1 MFFCPHLFEDA
12 LFISSESIASLPSAL
27 FSNFGLAHVPT
38 VKHRGVL
45 SFGKQGFL
53 SLNHVCNVLD
63 TLIIK
68 ECLMIVLIL
77 CKKNKG
83 LTP

>member
-1 MFFCPHLFEDA
+1 MFFGPHLFEDA
-12 LFISSESIASLPSAL
+12 LFISSESIASLSSAL

-77 CKKNKG
+77 CKYKR